1 VVDEPTVARLLTL
14 HNVWW
19 TLRLIDET
27 RAAIAAGTLD
37 AVRSRVRSA
46 YL

>member
-19 TLRLIDET
+19 TLRLVEET
-27 RAAIAAGTLD
+27 RAAIESGTLED
-37 AVRSRVRSA
+37 VRSRVRSA
-46 YL
+46 YG